1 MYFVNVEHLK
11 SHFVCLINEMDATRG
26 CNTFCLSHSSFPL
39 FVKFCFK
46 GIPTVC
52 FPLTK
57 NNLQR
62 IYSVPATLAGPL
74 YHKSHTNLV
83 NGSYFNK
90 ATALSAHKF
99 LLV

>member
-11 SHFVCLINEMDATRG
+11 SHFVCLISETDATSWW
-26 CNTFCLSHSSFPL
+26 NTFCLSQTSFPL

-62 IYSVPATLAGPL
+62 IYSVPATMPVPL
-74 YHKSHTNLV
+74 YH
-83 NGSYFNK
+83 
-90 ATALSAHKF
+90 
-99 LLV
+99 